1 MGGWTT
7 IDDIAQ
13 LRQDKL
19 ELSLSLAIL
28 SEVTSVALDFCF
40 FLNQLFAL
48 LNVSDRTSHL
58 QLVLVPELIAKP
70 RFSSASIQ
78 MNLVGYIITF
88 KE

>member
-7 IDDIAQ
+7 IEDIAQ

-40 FLNQLFAL
+40 FLNQFFAL
-48 LNVSDRTSHL
+48 LNVSERTSHL
-58 QLVLVPELIAKP
+58 QLVLVPELI
-70 RFSSASIQ
+70 
-78 MNLVGYIITF
+78 N
-88 KE
+88 